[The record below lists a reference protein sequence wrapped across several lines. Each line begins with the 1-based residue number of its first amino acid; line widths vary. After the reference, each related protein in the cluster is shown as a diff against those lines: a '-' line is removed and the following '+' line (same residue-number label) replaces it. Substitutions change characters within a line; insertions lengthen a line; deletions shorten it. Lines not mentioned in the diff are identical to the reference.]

1 MKSRLLYGTMTVT
14 KARVQMTLILVFVN
28 DFWLDMKDD
37 IMQFI
42 LEFHRNDKL
51 TKGINNTL
59 IALIQNVESPPK

>member
-1 MKSRLLYGTMTVT
+1 MTVT
-14 KARVQMTLILVFVN
+14 KAWVQMALILVFVK

-42 LEFHRNDKL
+42 FEFHRNAKL

-59 IALIQNVESPPK
+59 IALIQKVESPQK